1 MMAMRI
7 DEVKDK
13 RIAVLLGGLSAE
25 RDVSLRTGRAVLN
38 SLLNEGYQAIAIDA
52 GRDLAARLR
61 EERIEVAFIALHGRF
76 GEDGT
81 VQGLL
86 EMMGIPY
93 TGSGVL
99 ASSLAMDKVMTK
111 KVLLYHGLPTPVFE
125 VVNGSGDMQQFLA
138 RERSYPRV
146 VKPSREG
153 STIGVSIVRSQAELA
168 TALTVA
174 NKYDDSI
181 LVEEYIAGQEVT
193 VGVLNGKALPVI
205 QVVPKGGFYDY
216 QSKYTAGQT
225 EYLLPAPIPADIYS
239 RVQEASV
246 AACLALGCRGAA
258 RVDFMIRGT
267 EIFCLEVNTI
277 PGMTET
283 SLLPKAAGKAGM
295 SFTQLVLE
303 ILQDAGLGK

>member
-1 MMAMRI
+1 MRI
-7 DEVKDK
+7 DELKTK

-38 SLLNEGYQAIAIDA
+38 SLVSEGFQAVAIDA
-52 GRDLAARLR
+52 GRDLAAKLR
-61 EERIEVAFIALHGRF
+61 EENIELAFIALHGRF

-81 VQGLL
+81 VQGML

-111 KVLLYHGLPTPVFE
+111 KVLLYQGLPTPEFE
-125 VVNGSGDMQQFLA
+125 VANGSGDVQQFLS

-153 STIGVSIVRSQAELA
+153 STIGVSIVRSAAELA

-174 NKYDDSI
+174 RKYDDSI
-181 LVEEYIAGQEVT
+181 LVEEYISGQEVT

-205 QVVPKGGFYDY
+205 QVVPKSGFYDY

-225 EYLLPAPIPADIYS
+225 EYLLPAPIPSDIYTKA
-239 RVQEASV
+239 QEEAV

-258 RVDFMIRGT
+258 RVDFMIR
-267 EIFCLEVNTI
+267 EQEVFCLEVNTI

-283 SLLPKAAGKAGM
+283 SLLPKAAGHAGM
-295 SFTQLVLE
+295 SFNQLVLE
-303 ILQDAGLGK
+303 ILADAGLGK